1 MDTRTMLFVVLAAA
15 ATAGCHKSEPQ
26 ARGAKTEVAA
36 AERKAAEAAGRGEME
51 HPLVRGTDRSL
62 DELQE
67 GAEEVRR
74 EREDVAEAAARE
86 RVQYKKSLIKE
97 IGSIDKRVGELEQE
111 LARATGT
118 AKDNKARDIS
128 AARGWRARLKQ
139 DLDDIERTSE
149 EAWPDVKDRIEH
161 DLEDERP
168 AAVPRSLD
176 KSYAI

>member
-1 MDTRTMLFVVLAAA
+1 MLLVVLSVA
-15 ATAGCHKSEPQ
+15 ATAGCHKS
-26 ARGAKTEVAA
+26 ADVGRAATEVAA
-36 AERKAAEAAGRGEME
+36 AERKAAESARRELE

-62 DELQE
+62 DDLQE
-67 GAEEVRR
+67 AAEEVRR

-86 RVQYKKSLIKE
+86 RVQYKKMLSKE
-97 IGSIDKRVGELEQE
+97 IGSIDRRVGELEQE
-111 LARATGT
+111 LVRATGT

-139 DLDDIERTSE
+139 DLDEIERVGESE
-149 EAWPDVKDRIEH
+149 WPDVKDRIDH

>member
-1 MDTRTMLFVVLAAA
+1 MLLVVLFVAG
-15 ATAGCHKSEPQ
+15 TAGCHNSHDRTKAGDRARSE
-26 ARGAKTEVAA
+26 VSS
-36 AERKAAEAAGRGEME
+36 AERKAADASSRRELER
-51 HPLVRGTDRSL
+51 PLVRGSDRNL
-62 DELQE
+62 EDLQE
-67 GAEEVRR
+67 AAEEIRR

-86 RVQYKKSLIKE
+86 RSQYKKTLSKE

-118 AKDNKARDIS
+118 AKNGKERDIS

-139 DLDDIERTSE
+139 DLDELERVGESD
-149 EAWPDVKDRIEH
+149 WPDVKDRIDH

-168 AAVPRSLD
+168 TVVPRSLD

>member
-1 MDTRTMLFVVLAAA
+1 MLLVVLSAGAM
-15 ATAGCHKSEPQ
+15 TGCHKS
-26 ARGAKTEVAA
+26 ADSRRGTEVAA
-36 AERKAAEAAGRGEME
+36 AERKAAEASRRELE

-62 DELQE
+62 DDLQE
-67 GAEEVRR
+67 AAEEIRR

-86 RVQYKKSLIKE
+86 RVQYKKILTKE

-118 AKDNKARDIS
+118 AKDNKERDIS

-139 DLDDIERTSE
+139 DLDEIERVG
-149 EAWPDVKDRIEH
+149 EAEWPDVKERIDH
-161 DLEDERP
+161 DIEDERP

>member
-1 MDTRTMLFVVLAAA
+1 MLLVVLFAAG
-15 ATAGCHKSEPQ
+15 TAGCHNSHDRGKGGDATRSE
-26 ARGAKTEVAA
+26 VSS
-36 AERKAAEAAGRGEME
+36 AERKASEASARKELE
-51 HPLVRGTDRSL
+51 RPLVRGTDRDL
-62 DELQE
+62 DDLQE
-67 GAEEVRR
+67 AAEEVRR

-86 RVQYKKSLIKE
+86 RGQYKKTLSKE

-111 LARATGT
+111 RARATGT
-118 AKDNKARDIS
+118 AKDSKERDIS

-139 DLDDIERTSE
+139 DLDELERVGESD
-149 EAWPDVKDRIEH
+149 WPDVKERIDH

>member
-1 MDTRTMLFVVLAAA
+1 VRTSPKPV
-15 ATAGCHKSEPQ
+15 
-26 ARGAKTEVAA
+26 
-36 AERKAAEAAGRGEME
+36 
-51 HPLVRGTDRSL
+51 
-62 DELQE
+62 
-67 GAEEVRR
+67 
-74 EREDVAEAAARE
+74 ARE
-86 RVQYKKSLIKE
+86 RGQYKKMIAKE

-118 AKDNKARDIS
+118 AKSSKERDIS

-139 DLDDIERTSE
+139 DLDEIERVGESD
-149 EAWPDVKDRIEH
+149 WPDVKDRIEH

>member
-1 MDTRTMLFVVLAAA
+1 MLLVVLTVA
-15 ATAGCHKSEPQ
+15 ATAGCHKSGEHGSGGA
-26 ARGAKTEVAA
+26 ARSEVSA
-36 AERKAAEAAGRGEME
+36 AERKAAEAARRELE
-51 HPLVRGTDRSL
+51 RPLVRGSDRSL
-62 DELQE
+62 DDLQE
-67 GAEEVRR
+67 AAEEVRR

-86 RVQYKKSLIKE
+86 RVQYKKALAKE

-118 AKDNKARDIS
+118 TKDNKQRDIS
-128 AARGWRARLKQ
+128 AARGWRSRLKH
-139 DLDDIERTSE
+139 DLDDLERVGESD
-149 EAWPDVKDRIEH
+149 WPDVKDRIDH